1 MSASNLIFLKLGGSL
16 ITDKDQPET
25 ALVDQIHMLLS
36 QISAWR
42 ADNPQQRLLLGHGS
56 GSFGHHAA
64 AQFDTRA
71 GVRSL
76 EQGLGYQQVWYSARK
91 LNQIVLDQARLLNL
105 PLIAFPPSACVVAD
119 NHEITTWNFQ
129 PLMHAFDLGLVP
141 LVYGDVVS
149 DLSLGGTILSTED
162 LFSYL
167 APRLRPDRILLA
179 GKVQG
184 VYADFPHNQ
193 QLLPHL
199 SAHAE
204 VGTFVQ
210 GSASLDVTGGMVS
223 KVQAMQALCRSIDG
237 LSVQIFSAVTPGSL
251 RLALDGGAI
260 GTIID

>member
-129 PLMHAFDLGLVP
+129 PLTHAFDLGLVP

-149 DLSLGGTILSTED
+149 DLSPAARS
-162 LFSYL
+162 SQ
-167 APRLRPDRILLA
+167 PRTFFLTSRPVCVRT
-179 GKVQG
+179 V
-184 VYADFPHNQ
+184 F
-193 QLLPHL
+193 
-199 SAHAE
+199 
-204 VGTFVQ
+204 
-210 GSASLDVTGGMVS
+210 
-223 KVQAMQALCRSIDG
+223 
-237 LSVQIFSAVTPGSL
+237 SL
-251 RLALDGGAI
+251 RAKCKGFTRIFRIINSFCPTFQPMLSRQVRARFSQSGCDRWNGVKSAGNA
-260 GTIID
+260 GTLPFH